1 MPVLPA
7 VGSFGHE
14 PGPSDADEAPECG
27 EDDDREGKGMG
38 CHGLGARC
46 SGGVSDRNGRL
57 SKQVQ
62 VPAEGDAHARRDPS
76 QGGPGPSE
84 SAHP

>member
-1 MPVLPA
+1 MVKMMTGRAKEWA
-7 VGSFGHE
+7 VMAWVR
-14 PGPSDADEAPECG
+14 DAQVGYLIGTAD
-27 EDDDREGKGMG
+27 
-38 CHGLGARC
+38 
-46 SGGVSDRNGRL
+46 